1 MQGMEPPHEV
11 LFAVHTAP
19 ALELNNSKKKQVKG
33 SLNFFLSKD
42 HKMNRTPQG
51 ERLSQRGSRSHKA
64 LEHIGSM
71 PRQGPRLTEKKSASG
86 LGNLTYRCPTARTAV
101 PGEFRTAELSM
112 IPLVVLGN
120 PDYLVFWEQS

>member
-19 ALELNNSKKKQVKG
+19 AQELNNSKKKQVKG

-51 ERLSQRGSRSHKA
+51 ERLSQRGSRSHTA

-71 PRQGPRLTEKKSASG
+71 PRQGPRLT
-86 LGNLTYRCPTARTAV
+86 
-101 PGEFRTAELSM
+101 
-112 IPLVVLGN
+112 
-120 PDYLVFWEQS
+120 